1 MSQAYT
7 RLMPATLAPPRRKR
21 AAKALAESFVGAPSQ
36 NVLERDHLLV
46 ITDASWDMYLE
57 LDSKFEGSRTRLT
70 YFHRRIDIITR
81 STDHERIKGNLRD
94 MIGAHCQD
102 EAMDYV
108 SEGSATL
115 RIDYAQGKEPD
126 DSFVFGTE
134 TKSRPDLVLEVVLT
148 SAAIGKLEFYAPL
161 RIPEVWIWESSG
173 LTVFALDGARYRRV
187 KKSRLL
193 PRFDIAL
200 AGTLATSARTS
211 QAVREFRQ
219 QAR

>member
-1 MSQAYT
+1 MA
-7 RLMPATLAPPRRKR
+7 ATLAPPRRKR
-21 AAKALAESFVGAPSQ
+21 ANAPVTSFAPGSTANGAFSQ
-36 NVLERDHLLV
+36 VNPDFERDQLLV
-46 ITDASWDMYLE
+46 ITDASWGMYLD
-57 LDSKFEGSRTRLT
+57 LDTKFQGTRTRLT
-70 YFHRRIDIITR
+70 YFHRRIDIMTL
-81 STDHERIKGNLRD
+81 STDHERIKGNLHD
-94 MIGAHCQD
+94 LIVAHCQD

-134 TKSRPDLVLEVVLT
+134 TKPRPDMVLEVVRT
-148 SAAIGKLEFYAPL
+148 SAAIDKLEFHAPL

-173 LTVFALDGARYRRV
+173 LSVFLLDGARYRRV

-193 PRFDIAL
+193 PRFDIPL

-211 QAVREFRQ
+211 QAVREFRKKT
-219 QAR
+219 R